1 LLDYGLE
8 GYGLYWYCIELI
20 AGKVDKNNITF
31 ELEHDARIIAR
42 NVGSTAQ
49 KVEEMMRYFVDTGLF
64 ESSDGVITCFKLAR
78 RLDQSMTSNP
88 EMRMIIDSLKN
99 HDGVMTESCKIRLDQ
114 NRLDENNK
122 DARGATAPKQEPLF
136 STKSDIKPS
145 LVKELYNDMFS
156 ELASWKAKNAS
167 RETRLRNFIKS
178 RQADVGEFNM
188 AELETYFI
196 CIKNECQWMLEKQN
210 GYKAKNIDFFLS
222 EKCWAGVFEG
232 SYRRDQ

>member
-1 LLDYGLE
+1 MLDYGLE

-99 HDGVMTESCKIRLDQ
+99 HDGVMTESCKIRLDKT
-114 NRLDENNK
+114 RLDKSKEPIPIK
-122 DARGATAPKQEPLF
+122 QKKKSAKKRATAFPDDFTITQEMVDWFKKQDFNIDLGVA
-136 STKSDIKPS
+136 TD
-145 LVKELYNDMFS
+145 
-156 ELASWKAKNAS
+156 SWVDGMISKGLTYVDWTAAWRNGMKNADKWS
-167 RETRLRNFIKS
+167 KT
-178 RQADVGEFNM
+178 
-188 AELETYFI
+188 
-196 CIKNECQWMLEKQN
+196 
-210 GYKAKNIDFFLS
+210 
-222 EKCWAGVFEG
+222 
-232 SYRRDQ
+232 